1 MKRWIRGSWLLV
13 FVFACG
19 EDDPIQLDE
28 PIEVLTY
35 NVGLAAGNVDY
46 LLERAPVVADALIAD
61 SADVL
66 CVQEVWDDADY
77 GYLAGSGAFVHT
89 QRLPKNEELGVACA
103 PGELEPLATCISAM
117 CPEATGLGL
126 ADCATE
132 AMLCK
137 TPFDG
142 LTSSCKV
149 CTTGVVSGAPMS
161 ATPDDARASCEGV
174 EGSRY
179 IYGGTYDVAI
189 FSRLPVTAHES
200 LLLDSS
206 VVTASVEYAQVETPN
221 GGGVH
226 VFCTHLASPFRDIP
240 YEGEFGSWEGEQQH
254 QADQLVGFIEERVA
268 SGDHVIVAGDLNTG
282 PMGTGYEAIRE
293 SIYRSIVDR
302 AELDEGFATSAAADC
317 TSCLDNTF
325 RLEASRATLVDHV
338 LLGGGLEL
346 VSAERTYTE
355 TVTLLDDIESHLSD
369 HYGVRVVV
377 GPGE

>member
-13 FVFACG
+13 FAFACG
-19 EDDPIQLDE
+19 EDDPVQLDE

-35 NVGLAAGNVDY
+35 NVGLAAGNVPMVD
-46 LLERAPVVADALIAD
+46 LRSVPVTDALVAD

-66 CVQEVWDDADY
+66 CVQELWNDNDY
-77 GYLAGSGAFVHT
+77 AYLAGLDAFAHT
-89 QRLPKNEELGVACA
+89 QRLPANDEEGVACI
-103 PGELEPLATCISAM
+103 PGELDPLAACVEAM
-117 CPEATGLGL
+117 CPTAQGDALGI
-126 ADCATE
+126 CATNDCGE
-132 AMLCK
+132 
-137 TPFDG
+137 PFG
-142 LTSSCKV
+142 ALAPGCLGCASEVVMGSATSS
-149 CTTGVVSGAPMS
+149 PMDVRS
-161 ATPDDARASCEGV
+161 ECEGT

-189 FSRLPVTAHES
+189 LSRLPVTAHES
-200 LLLDSS
+200 LVLDSYL
-206 VVTASVEYAQVETPN
+206 VTASVEYAQVQTPT

-240 YEGEFGSWEGEQQH
+240 YGGEFGSWESEQQH

-338 LLGGGLEL
+338 LLGGDLSL
-346 VSAERTYTE
+346 ISAERTYTE
-355 TVTLLDDIESHLSD
+355 TVALSDEIDSHLSD